1 MHVETNM
8 LNNISNVR
16 PGEHQVL
23 KGASETPKLCGIR
36 HRRAEVGG
44 ELGLKVNNR
53 GATLATYHPCDV
65 QECHACRS
73 TDAGRARQI
82 VVPLRC

>member
-1 MHVETNM
+1 M

-36 HRRAEVGG
+36 HRRAEVGS

-53 GATLATYHPCDV
+53 GATLATYHPCAFKNV
-65 QECHACRS
+65 MCVEALMQEEHVRS
-73 TDAGRARQI
+73 S
-82 VVPLRC
+82 LH